1 MTLEKNYLAAD
12 EGKRLHRKDSDIIV
26 TDVFLGKFDSID
38 NWEEITK
45 EEADALLERLKQ
57 EELER
62 MEEEAKAEEAKAK
75 AITVE
80 SNSS

>member
-1 MTLEKNYLAAD
+1 MTIEKNYIVAD
-12 EGKRLHRKDSDIIV
+12 EGKRLHRKDTDVIV
-26 TDVFLGKFDSID
+26 GDVFLGKYDSVD

-57 EELER
+57 EELAR

-80 SNSS
+80 SNSL